1 MKNYK
6 STENKNVE
14 YFPLSVTSN
23 PNDAGVKM
31 ILKKILTTKKKFKLL
46 WLFSIYYTKRIN
58 QILVYWKPRRGVNT
72 NTWLL
77 LRKNF
82 NDLTGNQAKISIKY
96 KVKSKKFS
104 ELLNKIEKNEK
115 SS

>member
-14 YFPLSVTSN
+14 YIPLSVTSN
-23 PNDAGVKM
+23 PNDAGVKL
-31 ILKKILTTKKKFKLL
+31 ILKKIIKTRKKFNIL
-46 WLFSIYYTKRIN
+46 WLFSIFYTKRIN
-58 QILVYWKPRRGVNT
+58 QILVYWKPRRGLHANM
-72 NTWLL
+72 WLL

-82 NDLTGNQAKISIKY
+82 NDLKTNPDKISIKY

-104 ELLNKIEKNEK
+104 ELLNKIEK
-115 SS
+115 S